1 MVKYH
6 HHWILV
12 NFTSKMKQ
20 PSQYTADGAGSHCK
34 RRRNCHSHKNQ
45 LKTTQHAKFLTGCWI
60 GLEFIGPLD
69 TN

>member
-45 LKTTQHAKFLTGCWI
+45 LKTTATC
-60 GLEFIGPLD
+60 D
-69 TN
+69 TQNFSQVAG